1 MKLTPELRL
10 SILEMAGVYAARFS
24 IPEPYTLMSTR
35 EVLDMPRQVTVGRR
49 TTAYKYYGVSYIR
62 YNTIFLNVRKIP
74 DAAALEKTLVH
85 ELVHMRFP
93 YMSHGKRFDDTV
105 QRGLDGAEFGPY
117 KRRKPL
123 ARRRRRA

>member
-24 IPEPYTLMSTR
+24 IPEPRILMSTR
-35 EVLDMPRQVTVGRR
+35 EVLDMPRRVTAGRR

-62 YNTIFLNVRKIP
+62 HNAIFLNVRKIP
-74 DAAALEKTLVH
+74 DADTLEKTLVH

-93 YMSHGKRFDDTV
+93 YMSHGRRFNDTV
-105 QRGLDGAEFGPY
+105 RRGLAGAKFGPY
-117 KRRKPL
+117 KRRTPV
-123 ARRRRRA
+123 ARRRRA